1 MNIICPFFWCC
12 CCLLF
17 IVINCN
23 SNCRWVISSDICSVA
38 GAFTL
43 SYDAEDYELHPF
55 STNLCSYW
63 AIKNIYTLLTH
74 RICIFIW
81 NTAGKKSYAHLKCIE
96 CVLARRDE
104 WISAWVLEI
113 YYPLLMSG
121 QCVCVCTRTCSA
133 LEINDTEKLW
143 GDFNTHVHTLF
154 GTRTTGSMRCWS
166 VT

>member
-55 STNLCSYW
+55 STNLRSYW

-143 GDFNTHVHTLF
+143 GDFNTHAHTLF